1 MDAASPLP
9 PQMDEGVVNRP
20 YPLAAERVILLFV
33 LLGVAGAV
41 YLAALNLPVPAWMTV
56 VVSLPLAYVVW
67 ATVGERIAGVVQLR
81 HRDR

>member
-9 PQMDEGVVNRP
+9 PQMDEGVVNRR

-33 LLGVAGAV
+33 LLGVAAAV
-41 YLAALNLPVPAWMTV
+41 YFAAVNLPVPAWATV
-56 VVSLPLAYVVW
+56 AVSLPLAYVVW
-67 ATVGERIAGVVQLR
+67 ATVGERLAGVVQLR